1 MAKWDFSISKYAQLW
16 NSVEGANMIQTF
28 LDSEMVRMNYGFW
41 TTQFAVDPNIVQR
54 EADGTATF
62 ASKMRKISPA
72 LVMDMRAP
80 LGETKPGDKTGVEF
94 YTATIPDFSAPSYV
108 ETAAER
114 MYKENMFN
122 EYFGNDSQLLLAYA
136 DSVQAMVDAA
146 DQTLNYMGA
155 QLLSKGNI
163 TYDLGR
169 GLQGDLYE
177 AKIPAD
183 NFVKAGEA
191 IWADST
197 TKILDQMRQI
207 EEDAYDRWGV
217 SMPMK
222 WQIPYQMFKDVFLKN
237 EQVLEWVRYIKS
249 VDNVLLPEVFNPT
262 QEMALEAISKF
273 EGVSPIEIIVE
284 KQKDYSGIVHGW
296 EENVAVLRPQG
307 YAGYIKHTTI
317 LDEAVYGKYGS
328 SVIERVFA
336 RTGTGGIYTL
346 MNTTLNNGNLKEWHT
361 DLFAA
366 AVPSLDEFLYHVIV
380 DTATASE

>member
-1 MAKWDFSISKYAQLW
+1 MAKWDFNLSTYAQLW
-16 NSVEGANMIQTF
+16 NDIDNGGLLQTF

-41 TTQFAVDPNIVQR
+41 ASQFIVDPNITPRQ
-54 EADGTATF
+54 ADGTSTF
-62 ASKMRKISPA
+62 SSKMRKQNAA

-80 LGETKPGDKTGVEF
+80 LGETKAGDKTGVEF
-94 YTATIPDFSAPSYV
+94 YTATIPDFSAPSYH

-114 MYKENMFN
+114 LYKEKMFE
-122 EYFGNDSQLLLAYA
+122 EYFGNDSQILLAYA
-136 DSVQAMVDAA
+136 DKLQEMIDAA
-146 DQTLNYMGA
+146 DQSLNYMSA

-163 TYDLGR
+163 TYDIGR
-169 GLQGDLYE
+169 GAQGDLYE

-191 IWADST
+191 VWSTTT

-222 WQIPYQMFKDVFLKN
+222 WQIPYQMFRDVFLKN
-237 EQVLEWVRYIKS
+237 EQVLEWIRYTKS
-249 VDNVLLPEVFNPT
+249 MDNVLLPEVFKPT
-262 QEMALEAISKF
+262 QQMALDAIAMF

-296 EENVAVLRPQG
+296 EDNKAVLRPQG
-307 YAGYIKHTTI
+307 YAGTIKHTTI
-317 LDEAVYGKYGS
+317 LDESVYGKYGS
-328 SVIERVFA
+328 SVIQ
-336 RTGTGGIYTL
+336 RTFGRAGNSGIYTV
-346 MNTTLNNGNLKEWHT
+346 MNSTLNNGNLREWHT

-366 AVPSLDEFLYHVIV
+366 AVPALDEFLYHVIV
-380 DTATASE
+380 DTATAND